1 MSQTPPPGY
10 PTQPGYPAQQ
20 WGGQPGYGPA
30 PGAPGPGYG
39 FPAGQGP
46 GQGASGSSSSS
57 GLVLAIV
64 LLVIGFI
71 QAGIVLSELDGTP
84 GKFKVVSFLEAVSA
98 WVIAAT
104 VAWVGGAIVGALK
117 AQRR

>member
-1 MSQTPPPGY
+1 MAATPPPGF
-10 PTQPGYPAQQ
+10 PTQPGYPSQQ

-39 FPAGQGP
+39 GPPGYGAPPSSAG
-46 GQGASGSSSSS
+46 SSSS

-84 GKFKVVSFLEAVSA
+84 GKFKVVSFLEAISA

-104 VAWVGGAIVGALK
+104 VAWAGGAIVGAVK